1 MAHQRALQQLQDV
14 LRFLEQAK
22 GGPASNA
29 LIIDGKAL
37 THALAPD
44 VKHLF
49 LQVCIGIGMLRV
61 EHQHHSMSQG
71 CSTLVQRCTAIAC
84 FHQRMVLPGA

>member
-14 LRFLEQAK
+14 LRFLQQAK

-44 VKHLF
+44 AKQLF
-49 LQVCIGIGMLRV
+49 LQVRLD
-61 EHQHHSMSQG
+61 
-71 CSTLVQRCTAIAC
+71 QR
-84 FHQRMVLPGA
+84 P